1 MKVVAYLFV
10 LFAFSILIF
19 ASIPQMNEFF
29 NNPPSI
35 FSYPAPSGMNGYFI
49 REINV
54 TMTAP
59 STLYLNVTVPYNNSF
74 QNVQLKVLSKNEYKI
89 MHGYN
94 RTWLTFIIHTNENII
109 LNYSFNTH
117 AYVFP
122 VNRYNS
128 LNVSSIPEYLKK
140 EYNHPEYLFNEE
152 VIDPSYFKN
161 ISENI
166 VRMANATNVFEME
179 LALYNYIVTNFHY
192 KLSYSSLEKPKTAV
206 ETWETRSGD
215 CAELSFLYASMSR
228 ALGIPAWLEF
238 GWLYTQGG
246 WYEHAWIETVVP
258 TTHGLVFGDI
268 DLTVE
273 VGSGQDLGLGFMVRD
288 PYRITEWVDDG
299 NSSHLTNYYT
309 LLSGYTEGSVNVNSN
324 IISQKVNYTGLMV
337 YNIPAQ
343 AIDPFYTK
351 IAVFALIA
359 ILFYIVIRK
368 PSTG

>member
-1 MKVVAYLFV
+1 MKIVAYLFV
-10 LFAFSILIF
+10 AFAFSILIF

-35 FSYPAPSGMNGYFI
+35 LSYPAPSGMNGYFI
-49 REINV
+49 RDINV
-54 TMTAP
+54 TITAP
-59 STLYLNVTVPYNNSF
+59 STLYLNVTVPTNNSF

-89 MHGYN
+89 MNGYN
-94 RTWLTFIIHTNENII
+94 RTWLTFTIHSNENII

-122 VNRYNS
+122 VNEYNS

-140 EYNHPEYLFNEE
+140 QYDHPEYLLNEE
-152 VIDPSYFKN
+152 VIDPSYFTN

-166 VRMANATNVFEME
+166 VKKANATNVFEME
-179 LALYNYIVTNFHY
+179 LALYNYIVTNFQY
-192 KLSYSSLEKPKTAV
+192 KLSYSSLETPRTAV
-206 ETWETRSGD
+206 ETWENRSGD

-228 ALGIPAWLEF
+228 AIGIPAWLDF
-238 GWLYTQGG
+238 GWLYTQGS

-273 VGSGQDLGLGFMVRD
+273 VGSGQDLGTGFMIRD
-288 PYRITEWVDDG
+288 PYRITEWIDDG

-309 LLSGYTEGSVNVNSN
+309 FFSWYREGPVYVASN
-324 IISQKVNYTGLMV
+324 IVSGKVNYTGMML
-337 YNIPAQ
+337 YNLPSQ
-343 AIDPFYTK
+343 AINPLYSK
-351 IAVFALIA
+351 IALIA
-359 ILFYIVIRK
+359 LVAIFFYIVVRK
-368 PSTG
+368 PSIQ